1 MGETLRMLA
10 TKPNNNAS
18 TKPIA
23 NSAMS
28 EVSCNSAGIRARVP
42 EKSELRRCGPRMRAF
57 DMKAQQALGPAL
69 IGAIGVVFGDIGTSP
84 LYAFKESLGAAGFQP
99 GDASTVLGLLS
110 LIFWSLAIV
119 VSVKYLAVIMRA
131 DNHGEGGILS
141 LVALIQQRFG
151 TAEPWARR
159 AVALGVLGAA
169 LFYCDALITP
179 AISVLSAVEGLAI
192 LDPDFERAVL
202 PVTLGVIV
210 VLFAIQRRGTARV
223 GRLFGPIMILWFV
236 VLAVLGVIEIL
247 QAPQVLTAVNPW
259 YALKLFAAHPGLSLV
274 ILGAVFL
281 AVTGAEA
288 LYADMGH
295 FGRRPVAM
303 AWLVLVW
310 PALLI
315 NYFGQGALLLQ
326 SATPIANPFYALAPQ
341 ALLPALV
348 LLSTAA
354 TVIASQ
360 ATISGAF
367 SVTREAVQLDLLPRV
382 RVLQTSAQAHGQ
394 IYVPAANL
402 FMLIAV
408 VLFVIGFGSSSA
420 LSAAYGA
427 SVVGTML
434 ITTLLGALV
443 AGSLWNWPVWRV
455 AALFGLML
463 LVDLAF
469 VAGNA
474 TKIASGGWVPL
485 ALAGVMF
492 AMFITWRD
500 GRLRLRAELEER
512 AVPIK
517 RLPELLEPAA
527 KVPGTAVFLVSHSG
541 FVPTALLRN
550 LEHNKVHHAQIV
562 ILHVEIQRV
571 PRTDPLCRVVVEELI
586 PNVYDVRARFGFME
600 TPDVGEA
607 MRNARR
613 QGLTVFAEDSSFF
626 LGWHLVRAR
635 PRPGF
640 PGLKS
645 RAFAF
650 LQRRSA
656 QAAEFFNMPTR
667 GVVVLATEI
676 EL

>member
-1 MGETLRMLA
+1 
-10 TKPNNNAS
+10 
-18 TKPIA
+18 
-23 NSAMS
+23 
-28 EVSCNSAGIRARVP
+28 
-42 EKSELRRCGPRMRAF
+42 
-57 DMKAQQALGPAL
+57 MKAQTASGAAF
-69 IGAIGVVFGDIGTSP
+69 IAAIGVVYGDIGTSP
-84 LYAFKESLGAAGFQP
+84 LYAFKESLSAAGYMP
-99 GDASTVLGLLS
+99 GDTVAVLGLLS
-110 LIFWSLAIV
+110 LIFWSLALV
-119 VSVKYLAVIMRA
+119 VSIKYLAVIMRA

-141 LVALIQQRFG
+141 LVALVQQRFG
-151 TAEPWARR
+151 SAEPWARR

-179 AISVLSAVEGLAI
+179 AISVLSAVEGLEV
-192 LDPDFERAVL
+192 LSPDFSRAVL
-202 PVTLGVIV
+202 PVTLAVIAA
-210 VLFAIQRRGTARV
+210 LFLIQRRGTARV
-223 GRLFGPIMILWFV
+223 GRLFGPVMVLWFAT
-236 VLAVLGVIEIL
+236 LAALGMMEIVR
-247 QAPQVLTAVNPW
+247 APQVLAAVNPW
-259 YALKLFAAHPGLSLV
+259 YALQLFVTHPGLGLI

-295 FGRRPVAM
+295 FGKRPVRL

-310 PALLI
+310 PALVI

-326 SATPIANPFYALAPQ
+326 SAVPVANPFYALAP
-341 ALLPALV
+341 AGLLPALV
-348 LLSTAA
+348 LLSTMA

-382 RVLQTSAQAHGQ
+382 RVLQTSDIAHGQ

-402 FMLIAV
+402 FMFVAV
-408 VLFVIGFGSSSA
+408 VLFVLAFGSSSA

-443 AGSLWNWPVWRV
+443 AGSLWQWSRARV
-455 AALFGLML
+455 GGLFGLML

-474 TKIASGGWVPL
+474 TKIDDGGWVPL
-485 ALAGVMF
+485 ALAAIMF
-492 AMFITWRD
+492 AMFVTWRD
-500 GRLRLRAELEER
+500 GRQALRAELERR
-512 AVPIK
+512 AVPVT
-517 RLPELLEPAA
+517 RLPALLAPAA
-527 KVPGTAVFLVSHSG
+527 KVPGTAVFLISNSG

-550 LEHNKVHHAQIV
+550 LEHNKVHHEQII
-562 ILHVEIQRV
+562 ILHVEIERV
-571 PRTDPLCRVVVEELI
+571 PRVDPLCRVTIAQLY
-586 PNVYDVRARFGFME
+586 PGVYDLRARFGFME

-607 MRNARR
+607 LRNARR
-613 QGLTVFAEDSSFF
+613 QGLAVYGDDSSFF

-635 PRPGF
+635 PRPGI
-640 PGLKS
+640 PGVKARS
-645 RAFAF
+645 FAF

-656 QAAEFFNMPTR
+656 QAAEFFRMPTR

-676 EL
+676 EI

>member
-1 MGETLRMLA
+1 MVG
-10 TKPNNNAS
+10 
-18 TKPIA
+18 
-23 NSAMS
+23 
-28 EVSCNSAGIRARVP
+28 
-42 EKSELRRCGPRMRAF
+42 
-57 DMKAQQALGPAL
+57 ALG
-69 IGAIGVVFGDIGTSP
+69 VVYGDIGTSP
-84 LYAFKESLGAAGFQP
+84 LYAFKESLSAAGFVP
-99 GDASTVLGLLS
+99 GDSAVILGLLS
-110 LIFWSLAIV
+110 LIFWSLALV

-131 DNHGEGGILS
+131 DNAGEGGILS
-141 LVALIQQRFG
+141 LVALVQQRFG
-151 TAEPWARR
+151 SAEVWARR
-159 AVALGVLGAA
+159 AVAIGVLGAA

-179 AISVLSAVEGLAI
+179 AISVLSAVEGMSM
-192 LDPDFERAVL
+192 LDPAFERAVL
-202 PVTLGVIV
+202 PVTLGIIIG
-210 VLFAIQRRGTARV
+210 LFAIQRRGTEKV
-223 GRLFGPIMILWFV
+223 GRMFGPIMILWFT
-236 VLAVLGVIEIL
+236 VLAVLGVIEIIA
-247 QAPQVLTAVNPW
+247 APRVLTAVNPW
-259 YALKLFAAHPGLSLV
+259 YAIKLFASHPGLSLV

-295 FGRRPVAM
+295 FGKRPVRL

-310 PALLI
+310 PALLL

-326 SATPIANPFYALAPQ
+326 ATAPIGNPFYALSSPS
-341 ALLPALV
+341 LLPLLV
-348 LLSTAA
+348 ILSTIA

-382 RVLQTSAQAHGQ
+382 RVLQTSDTALGQ

-402 FMLIAV
+402 FMFVAV
-408 VLFVIGFGSSSA
+408 VLFVVGFGSSSA

-443 AGSLWNWPVWRV
+443 ARFIWNWSWVQV
-455 AALFGLML
+455 GALFGLLL

-469 VAGNA
+469 VAGNL
-474 TKIASGGWVPL
+474 TKVASGGWVPL
-485 ALAGVMF
+485 ALAAVMF

-500 GRLRLRAELEER
+500 GRQALRAELERR
-512 AVPIK
+512 AVADTK
-517 RLPELLEPAA
+517 LPELLGATA
-527 KVPGTAVFLVSHSG
+527 KVPGTAVFLVSQSG

-550 LEHNKVHHAQIV
+550 LEHNRVHHEQIV
-562 ILHVEIQRV
+562 ILHIEIQRI
-571 PRTDPLCRVVVEELI
+571 PRTDPLCRVTITPLQ
-586 PNVYDVRARFGFME
+586 PGVYDVRARFGFME
-600 TPDVGEA
+600 TPDVGA
-607 MRNARR
+607 ALRNARR

-635 PRPGF
+635 PRPGIA
-640 PGLKS
+640 GLKS

>member
-1 MGETLRMLA
+1 M
-10 TKPNNNAS
+10 
-18 TKPIA
+18 
-23 NSAMS
+23 NS
-28 EVSCNSAGIRARVP
+28 
-42 EKSELRRCGPRMRAF
+42 
-57 DMKAQQALGPAL
+57 QQALRPAV

-84 LYAFKESLGAAGFQP
+84 LYAFKESLGAAGFLP
-99 GDASTVLGLLS
+99 GDSYIVLGLLS

-119 VSVKYLAVIMRA
+119 VTVKYLAVIMRA
-131 DNHGEGGILS
+131 DNQGEGGILS
-141 LVALIQQRFG
+141 LVALVQQRFG
-151 TAEPWARR
+151 SAEPWARR

-179 AISVLSAVEGLAI
+179 AISVLSAVEGMTV
-192 LDPDFERAVL
+192 LDPGFQSAVL
-202 PVTLGVIV
+202 PITLAVIV
-210 VLFAIQRRGTARV
+210 ALFAIQRRGTERV
-223 GRLFGPIMILWFV
+223 GRLFGPIMIVWFIA
-236 VLAVLGVIEIL
+236 LAVLGVLEIM
-247 QAPQVLTAVNPW
+247 QAPAVLAAINPW
-259 YALKLFAAHPGLSLV
+259 YALRLLGTHPGLALV

-295 FGRRPVAM
+295 FGRKPVQL

-310 PALLI
+310 PALLL
-315 NYFGQGALLLQ
+315 NYFGQGALLMQ
-326 SATPIANPFYALAPQ
+326 SAAPIANPFYAMAPQ
-341 ALLPALV
+341 VLLPALV

-382 RVLQTSAQAHGQ
+382 RVLQTSEEAHGQ

-408 VLFVIGFGSSSA
+408 VLFVVGFGSSTA
-420 LSAAYGA
+420 LSSAYGA

-443 AGSLWNWPVWRV
+443 AKSLWNWPWWRIG
-455 AALFGLML
+455 ALFGLML
-463 LVDLAF
+463 LVDIAF
-469 VAGNA
+469 VAGNV

-500 GRLRLRAELEER
+500 GRQRLRAELEDR
-512 AVPIK
+512 AVSIK
-517 RLPELLEPAA
+517 KLPELLAPST
-527 KVPGTAVFLVSHSG
+527 KVPGTAVFLISQSG

-550 LEHNKVHHAQIV
+550 LEHNKVHHEQIV
-562 ILHVEIQRV
+562 ILHIEIQRI
-571 PRTDPLCRVVVEELI
+571 PRIDPLCRVLVEELL
-586 PNVYDVRARFGFME
+586 PGVYDVRARFGFME
-600 TPDVGEA
+600 TPDVGETL
-607 MRNARR
+607 RSARR
-613 QGLTVFAEDSSFF
+613 QGLGVFAEDSSFF

-635 PRPGF
+635 PRPGIA
-640 PGLKS
+640 GIKT

-656 QAAEFFNMPTR
+656 QAAEFFRMPTR
-667 GVVVLATEI
+667 GVIVLATDI

>member
-1 MGETLRMLA
+1 M
-10 TKPNNNAS
+10 
-18 TKPIA
+18 
-23 NSAMS
+23 
-28 EVSCNSAGIRARVP
+28 
-42 EKSELRRCGPRMRAF
+42 KS
-57 DMKAQQALGPAL
+57 QQALGPAV

-84 LYAFKESLGAAGFQP
+84 LYAFKESLGAAGFHP
-99 GDASTVLGLLS
+99 GDAAVVLGLLS

-119 VSVKYLAVIMRA
+119 VTVKYLAVIMRA

-141 LVALIQQRFG
+141 LVALVQQRFG
-151 TAEPWARR
+151 NVEPWARR

-179 AISVLSAVEGLAI
+179 AISVLSAVEGVEI
-192 LDPDFERAVL
+192 LNPNFERAVL
-202 PVTLGVIV
+202 PVTLGIIA
-210 VLFAIQRRGTARV
+210 VLFAIQRRGTDRV
-223 GRLFGPIMILWFV
+223 GRLFGPVMILWFV
-236 VLAVLGVIEIL
+236 GLAVLGAMEIVR
-247 QAPQVLTAVNPW
+247 APRVLEAINPW
-259 YALKLFAAHPGLSLV
+259 HALQLLGTHPGLALV

-281 AVTGAEA
+281 VVTGAEA

-295 FGRRPVAM
+295 FGRRPVQL

-310 PALLI
+310 PSLLI

-326 SATPIANPFYALAPQ
+326 STAPIANPFYSLAPQ
-341 ALLPALV
+341 ALLPVLV
-348 LLSTAA
+348 VLSTAA

-382 RVLQTSAQAHGQ
+382 RVLQTSAVAHGQ

-402 FMLIAV
+402 FMFVAV
-408 VLFVIGFGSSSA
+408 VMFVVGFGSSSA

-443 AGSLWNWPVWRV
+443 ASSLWGWPVWRV
-455 AALFGLML
+455 AVLFGLMFMI
-463 LVDLAF
+463 DIAF

-474 TKIASGGWVPL
+474 TKITSGGWVPL
-485 ALAGVMF
+485 ALAGLMF

-500 GRLRLRAELEER
+500 GRLKLRAELQER

-517 RLPELLEPAA
+517 KLPELLMPAA

-550 LEHNKVHHAQIV
+550 LEHNKVHHEQIV
-562 ILHVEIQRV
+562 ILHIEIQRV
-571 PRTDPLCRVVVEELI
+571 PRTDPLCRVVVETLY
-586 PNVYDVRARFGFME
+586 PHVFDVRARFGFME

-607 MRNARR
+607 LRNARR
-613 QGLTVFAEDSSFF
+613 QGLSVFAEDSSFF

-635 PRPGF
+635 PLPGF

-656 QAAEFFNMPTR
+656 QAAEFFRMPTR
-667 GVVVLATEI
+667 GVIVLATEV

>member
-1 MGETLRMLA
+1 
-10 TKPNNNAS
+10 
-18 TKPIA
+18 
-23 NSAMS
+23 
-28 EVSCNSAGIRARVP
+28 
-42 EKSELRRCGPRMRAF
+42 
-57 DMKAQQALGPAL
+57 MKAQQASGAAF
-69 IGAIGVVFGDIGTSP
+69 IGAIGVVYGDIGTSP
-84 LYAFKESLGAAGFQP
+84 LYAFKESLSAANFVPGETGAI
-99 GDASTVLGLLS
+99 LGLLS
-110 LIFWSLAIV
+110 LIFWSLALV
-119 VSVKYLAVIMRA
+119 VSIKYLAVIMRA

-141 LVALIQQRFG
+141 LVALVQQRFG
-151 TAEPWARR
+151 SAEPWARR

-179 AISVLSAVEGLAI
+179 AISVLSAVEGLET
-192 LDPDFERAVL
+192 LNPEFSRAVL
-202 PVTLGVIV
+202 PVTLGVIAA
-210 VLFAIQRRGTARV
+210 LFMIQRRGTAKV
-223 GRLFGPIMILWFV
+223 GRLFGPIMVLWFAT
-236 VLAVLGVIEIL
+236 LAALGLVEIVR
-247 QAPQVLTAVNPW
+247 APQVLAAVNPW
-259 YALKLFAAHPGLSLV
+259 YALQLFAAHPGLGLI

-295 FGRRPVAM
+295 FGKRPVRL

-310 PALLI
+310 PALVI

-326 SATPIANPFYALAPQ
+326 SAVPVANPFYALAPQ
-341 ALLPALV
+341 GLLPALV
-348 LLSTAA
+348 LLSTVA

-382 RVLQTSAQAHGQ
+382 RVLQTSDTALGQ

-402 FMLIAV
+402 FMFVAV
-408 VLFVIGFGSSSA
+408 VMFVLAFGSSSA

-443 AGSLWNWPVWRV
+443 AGALWNWSWWRV
-455 AALFGLML
+455 AGLFGLML

-469 VAGNA
+469 VAGNV
-474 TKIASGGWVPL
+474 TKVDDGGWVPL
-485 ALAGVMF
+485 ALAAIMF
-492 AMFITWRD
+492 AMFVTWRD
-500 GRLRLRAELEER
+500 GRQALRAELERR
-512 AVPIK
+512 AVPGS
-517 RLPELLEPAA
+517 RLPELLAPAA

-550 LEHNKVHHAQIV
+550 LEHNKVHHEQIV

-571 PRTDPLCRVVVEELI
+571 PRIDPMCRVTIEPLH
-586 PNVYDVRARFGFME
+586 PGVYDVRARFGFME

-607 MRNARR
+607 LRNARR
-613 QGLTVFAEDSSFF
+613 QGLAVFAEDSSFF

-635 PRPGF
+635 PRPGI
-640 PGLKS
+640 PGVKS

-656 QAAEFFNMPTR
+656 QAAEFFRMPTR

>member
-1 MGETLRMLA
+1 
-10 TKPNNNAS
+10 
-18 TKPIA
+18 
-23 NSAMS
+23 
-28 EVSCNSAGIRARVP
+28 
-42 EKSELRRCGPRMRAF
+42 
-57 DMKAQQALGPAL
+57 MKAQQALAPAF

-84 LYAFKESLGAAGFQP
+84 LYAFKESLAAAGYRP
-99 GDASTVLGLLS
+99 GDEAAILGLLS

-119 VSVKYLAVIMRA
+119 VTVKYLTVIMRA

-141 LVALIQQRFG
+141 LVALIQERYG
-151 TAEPWARR
+151 SIDTWARR

-179 AISVLSAVEGLAI
+179 AISVLSAVEGLAV
-192 LDPDFERAVL
+192 LDPNFERAVL
-202 PVTLGVIV
+202 PVTLGVIIA
-210 VLFAIQRRGTARV
+210 LFAIQRRGTARV
-223 GRLFGPIMILWFV
+223 GKLFGPIMLLWFAT
-236 VLAVLGVIEIL
+236 LAILGAIEIVS
-247 QAPQVLTAVNPW
+247 APRVLEAINPW
-259 YALKLFAAHPGLSLV
+259 YALRMLGAHPGLALI

-295 FGRRPVAM
+295 FGRRPVQL

-310 PALLI
+310 PALII

-326 SATPIANPFYALAPQ
+326 AGAPVANPFYALAPQ
-341 ALLPALV
+341 SLLPGLV

-367 SVTREAVQLDLLPRV
+367 SVTRQAVQLDLLPRV
-382 RVLQTSAQAHGQ
+382 RVLQTSAVALGQ
-394 IYVPAANL
+394 IYVPAANT

-443 AGSLWNWPVWRV
+443 AKSLWNWPWWRIGV
-455 AALFGLML
+455 LFGFML

-469 VAGNA
+469 VAGNL
-474 TKIASGGWVPL
+474 TKISDGGWVPL
-485 ALAGVMF
+485 AIAGLMF
-492 AMFITWRD
+492 ALFITWRD
-500 GRLRLRAELEER
+500 GRQALRAELAQR
-512 AVPIK
+512 AVPGK
-517 RLPELLEPAA
+517 RLPELLAPTA
-527 KVPGTAVFLVSHSG
+527 KVPGTAVFLVSQSG

-550 LEHNKVHHAQIV
+550 LEHNKVHHEQIL
-562 ILHVEIQRV
+562 ILHIEIQRV
-571 PRTDPLCRVVVEELI
+571 PRVDALSRVLIEELQ
-586 PNVYDVRARFGFME
+586 PGVYDVRARFGFME

-607 MRNARR
+607 LRSARR
-613 QGLTVFAEDSSFF
+613 QGMNIFAEDSSFF

-635 PRPGF
+635 PRPGL
-640 PGLKS
+640 PGMKS

-656 QAAEFFNMPTR
+656 QAAEFFRMPTR
-667 GVVVLATEI
+667 GVVVLATDIEI
-676 EL
+676 